1 MPLPAQKQD
10 FKRSKTA
17 KISNR
22 KGRKD
27 KNVTKAN
34 HLIDDK
40 TWEDILNHLYEKKNI
55 LVEFFQNIGQYQI
68 ENSPNIL

>member
-17 KISNR
+17 KISNW

-40 TWEDILNHLYEKKNI
+40 TWEDILNHLYEKNNKTFWSNSFKILANI
-55 LVEFFQNIGQYQI
+55 R
-68 ENSPNIL
+68 